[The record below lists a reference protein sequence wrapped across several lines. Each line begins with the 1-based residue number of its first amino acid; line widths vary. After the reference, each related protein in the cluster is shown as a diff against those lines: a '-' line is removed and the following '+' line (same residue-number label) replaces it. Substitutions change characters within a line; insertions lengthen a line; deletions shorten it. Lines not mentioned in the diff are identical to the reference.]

1 MTAAPPLAVAPPV
14 RRVRAADRHR
24 QAVFAVRL
32 AVIAAVLVIWQV
44 NPGHFLPGYAFGRPT
59 TVASELWDLI
69 TSGKIFSQ
77 IGATALSV
85 VYAMII
91 ALPVGV
97 AVGLLSKVRF
107 IDWVL
112 EPIVTLLYAVPK
124 LGVISLLILI
134 LGVNGKAHVA
144 LVVLTIVFIYYY
156 ATRQA
161 VEEVDQRQVT
171 AMRLMGASTFKI
183 GRSLLLPA
191 SVPHLLAATRIALPL
206 ALAFEI
212 FAEIVVPAGGSGLGV
227 ILGIYQN
234 NADPSGSVAIML
246 VGALLGYL
254 LSVVLGR
261 YIEKY
266 TKSIGAGI

>member
-1 MTAAPPLAVAPPV
+1 M
-14 RRVRAADRHR
+14 
-24 QAVFAVRL
+24 
-32 AVIAAVLVIWQV
+32 
-44 NPGHFLPGYAFGRPT
+44 
-59 TVASELWDLI
+59 ASELWDLI

-97 AVGLLSKVRF
+97 AVALLTKVRF
-107 IDWVL
+107 VGWVL

-134 LGVNGKAHVA
+134 LGVNSKAHVA
-144 LVVLTIVFIYYY
+144 LVVLTAAFIYYY

-161 VEEVDQRQVT
+161 LEDVDQRQVT

-183 GRSLLLPA
+183 GRSLLLPS
-191 SVPHLLAATRIALPL
+191 SVPQLLAATRIALPL

-212 FAEIVVPAGGSGLGV
+212 YAEIVVPAGGSGLGV

-246 VGALLGYL
+246 VAALLGYL

-266 TKSIGAGI
+266 TKSIGSGI